1 MSVNTDDLEEMMAE
15 LYDDEHTVEDSI
27 HIQLNF
33 YFNREEKLFIIPN
46 VDDIDTVDV
55 EQLKTLINQ
64 HSYSYV
70 NDVGTDIN
78 YLHLG
83 GNKIKGGASTK
94 IRKSFK
100 HIRNLIRK
108 K

>member
-1 MSVNTDDLEEMMAE
+1 MDSYLEEE
-15 LYDDEHTVEDSI
+15 LFPQQEEDTVEDSP

-33 YFNREEKLFIIPN
+33 YFNREKQLFIVPN
-46 VDDIDTVDV
+46 VNDVDTVGVD
-55 EQLKTLINQ
+55 ELKNLINK

-78 YLHLG
+78 YLHFG
-83 GNKIKGGASTK
+83 GNKIKQGSSTK